1 MESLC
6 LTRKTPAPLLG
17 DTTRLKPS
25 PMVDHSHSVI
35 RPRKRS
41 AAALRLFCFPH
52 AGVGTSVFRGW
63 ADDLPNDVEVCLIQ
77 LPGREGRLRENLFFS
92 IQPLAEQLVAEFRE
106 LLDRPF
112 FLYGHSLGATI
123 AFEVARSLRRNNLP
137 QPSHLFVGASPAPQ
151 LPWRHDL
158 LRDLAEAEFIHA
170 LEARYAEMPKVVM
183 DDPQMRALL
192 VPVLRA
198 DVTMVETYQYVPEPP
213 LACPITAYGGTQ
225 DRAVMQ
231 SELEAWKEQTAK
243 EFRLAMLDGDHFFLQ
258 GQKAALL
265 NSLKIA
271 LAVEIHALQRP
282 ERR

>member
-1 MESLC
+1 MADL
-6 LTRKTPAPLLG
+6 
-17 DTTRLKPS
+17 
-25 PMVDHSHSVI
+25 SHCVI
-35 RPRKRS
+35 RPRKRPT
-41 AAALRLFCFPH
+41 AALRLVCFPH

-63 ADDLPNDVEVCLIQ
+63 AEELPNDVEVCLIQ
-77 LPGREGRLRENLFFS
+77 LPGREGRLREDLFFS
-92 IQPLAEQLVAEFRE
+92 IPLLAEQLVAEFRD
-106 LLDRPF
+106 LLERPF
-112 FLYGHSLGATI
+112 VLYGHSLGATI
-123 AFEVARSLRRNNLP
+123 AFEVARSLRRAQLP

-158 LRDLAEAEFIHA
+158 LRDLTEAEFIHA

-198 DVTMVETYQYVPEPP
+198 DVTMVETYQCASESP
-213 LACPITAYGGTQ
+213 LACSITAYGGTQ

-231 SELEAWKEQTAK
+231 SELEAWKVQTAK
-243 EFRLAMLDGDHFFLQ
+243 EFRLVMLDGDHFFLQ

-271 LAVEIHALQRP
+271 LAVEIHAQQRAQSAAR
-282 ERR
+282 ENS